1 MSHLTA
7 ALDKPNFTL
16 YGPTDPGL
24 IGGYG
29 KNQHTL
35 ISPTK
40 ETMVVS
46 VSTILQAIQEVI

>member
-1 MSHLTA
+1 

-40 ETMVVS
+40 ETKDIS
-46 VSTILQAIQEVI
+46 ATTIMQAIQEVI